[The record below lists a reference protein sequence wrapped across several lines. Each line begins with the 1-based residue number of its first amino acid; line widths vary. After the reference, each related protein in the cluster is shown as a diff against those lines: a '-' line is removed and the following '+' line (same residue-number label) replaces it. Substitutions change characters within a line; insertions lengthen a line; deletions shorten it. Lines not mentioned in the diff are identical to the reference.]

1 MTAPLIPARSLF
13 RFSVPCLKRE
23 PLWTSA
29 GANLDESYCLPRLG
43 ELEGGK
49 TFADVRAAW
58 NTQGL
63 VFAVRV
69 DGKNQP
75 PWCRESRPDD
85 SDGLRVWID
94 TRDTHNVHRA
104 TRFCHQFIFM
114 PTGGG
119 RNLEE
124 PVAEQLL
131 IHRARENARPIRPG
145 ILQSRR
151 EKRVG
156 GYTLEAFIPAEA
168 LTGFDPQEHQKL
180 GFTFAV
186 VDRELGTQAFSC
198 SEEFPYREDPSVWTT
213 LELAS

>member
-13 RFSVPCLKRE
+13 RFSVSCRKRE
-23 PLWTSA
+23 PIWTSK
-29 GANLDESYCLPRLG
+29 GTGLDESYCLPRLG

-49 TFADVRAAW
+49 ILADVRAAW
-58 NTQGL
+58 SAQGL
-63 VFAVRV
+63 AFAVRV
-69 DGKNQP
+69 EGKKQA

-145 ILQSRR
+145 VLQARR
-151 EKRVG
+151 EKRVRK
-156 GYTLEAFIPAEA
+156 ASVARIAPS
-168 LTGFDPQEHQKL
+168 QEPGKCRNASWRPGSVESRL
-180 GFTFAV
+180 MLAPWMPCCRIAV
-186 VDRELGTQAFSC
+186 ACFS
-198 SEEFPYREDPSVWTT
+198 PSRNP
-213 LELAS
+213 